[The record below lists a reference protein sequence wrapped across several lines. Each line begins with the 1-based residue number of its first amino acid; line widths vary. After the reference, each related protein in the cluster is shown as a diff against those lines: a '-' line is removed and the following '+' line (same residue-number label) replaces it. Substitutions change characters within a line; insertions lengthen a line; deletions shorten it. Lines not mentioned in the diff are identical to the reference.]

1 LEKSRSNIKRC
12 MDEIATNKEEQKALV
27 QDKHFYSEELK
38 KLSAFMDPE
47 GLSIDQ
53 VWKKLK

>member
-1 LEKSRSNIKRC
+1 